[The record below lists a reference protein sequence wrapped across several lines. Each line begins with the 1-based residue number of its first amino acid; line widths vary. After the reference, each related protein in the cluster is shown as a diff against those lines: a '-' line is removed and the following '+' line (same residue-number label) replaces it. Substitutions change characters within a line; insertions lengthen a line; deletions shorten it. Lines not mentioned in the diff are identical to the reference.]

1 MKGGTIIPSIGSA
14 TIYDTFDLTLT
25 VNSGYE
31 FNGLYL
37 DNEKANLTP
46 TITSN
51 SDGSYQYLFSDIDM
65 KENGYVIRAD
75 LKKLSSEEIE
85 KPNEDFYLSGGF
97 IFTGENID
105 GDGNIINEGTKGDQ
119 LFEDGSGSK
128 EVPLIIKSDEQFKN
142 INNDNV
148 KKIASKITFELSSDI
163 TTTETIDF
171 TIAREVTLNLN
182 GKNLSINNGT
192 NTLVTKDRK
201 LVIDGG
207 KDLNNKG
214 KLNIP
219 QIKNSTASAITIDED
234 DIKEALNK
242 ELGIVSSASILAD
255 EETTT
260 TTEGEKCEPWN
271 IYAYLGENLTCKA
284 TLNIDEATLS
294 KIPESRKFIS
304 DNITVNNI

>member
-1 MKGGTIIPSIGSA
+1 MRKTKLLLSLTTLTLIGLLGLSSCGEKGEKGDTGATGPAGETGPKGDKGDPGEKGEDGKDGLNGSSGSQGKPGETAYSNTILPFEGGTIIPSIGSA
-14 TIYDTFDLTLT
+14 TINDTFDLTLT

-75 LKKLSSEEIE
+75 LKKLSREEIK

-97 IFTGENID
+97 IFTGANID

-148 KKIASKITFELSSDI
+148 KKIA
-163 TTTETIDF
+163 
-171 TIAREVTLNLN
+171 
-182 GKNLSINNGT
+182 
-192 NTLVTKDRK
+192 RK
-201 LVIDGG
+201 
-207 KDLNNKG
+207 
-214 KLNIP
+214 
-219 QIKNSTASAITIDED
+219 
-234 DIKEALNK
+234 
-242 ELGIVSSASILAD
+242 
-255 EETTT
+255 
-260 TTEGEKCEPWN
+260 
-271 IYAYLGENLTCKA
+271 
-284 TLNIDEATLS
+284 
-294 KIPESRKFIS
+294 
-304 DNITVNNI
+304 